1 MSFFFLHHPT
11 EADLALF
18 AGGEAGPLARWRIER
33 HLDLCGSCRD
43 VVADFFHLQSDL
55 GGLAEVPRLD
65 WDAFA
70 RQIKAAAAQ
79 AESPAAAA
87 SPGETD
93 RRESWFGRPAAWGV
107 GLASATAVCGFVVF
121 QQFSQDASTVE
132 TAIFSDAPK
141 REAFALAEEASGD
154 RLAKESAVRSISAAQ
169 AVDELEEGLS
179 AAPAEQVA
187 DTFEF
192 VDAPAPLDANK
203 RTAENVG
210 PQSRLFAAQDDDS
223 APAAADA
230 EKVLAR
236 VAADTPAET
245 KQRQNVAR
253 NVESFE
259 RDRESDLRADVVSAT
274 GDKRSVSAAA
284 LRADSQRK
292 GGRQIAGGALASAS
306 EARDEEDRDRVGR
319 EIPSAVR
326 VVSAGERAA
335 EPALTKT
342 KSREQHA
349 EKAAVVETEYET
361 VSADVTRQK
370 RFARNAPPTPAPPAR
385 RQTAEQPPELRAALE
400 KSEALGAFRGG
411 AAELRRAIGQTAAK
425 GDAKDETSQR
435 VYTPE
440 LSLLPAGMR
449 YEEAEI
455 GVAADG
461 SMSIRTLDSTT
472 NTVTITHVY
481 LP

>member
-1 MSFFFLHHPT
+1 M
-11 EADLALF
+11 
-18 AGGEAGPLARWRIER
+18 
-33 HLDLCGSCRD
+33 
-43 VVADFFHLQSDL
+43 
-55 GGLAEVPRLD
+55 
-65 WDAFA
+65 
-70 RQIKAAAAQ
+70 
-79 AESPAAAA
+79 
-87 SPGETD
+87 
-93 RRESWFGRPAAWGV
+93 
-107 GLASATAVCGFVVF
+107 
-121 QQFSQDASTVE
+121 
-132 TAIFSDAPK
+132 
-141 REAFALAEEASGD
+141 
-154 RLAKESAVRSISAAQ
+154 RSISAAR

-203 RTAENVG
+203 KTAENVG

-230 EKVLAR
+230 ERVVAR

-259 RDRESDLRADVVSAT
+259 RDRASDLRTDIVSAT
-274 GDKRSVSAAA
+274 GNKRSVSAAA
-284 LRADSQRK
+284 LGADSQRK
-292 GGRQIAGGALASAS
+292 GRRQTVGGALALAS
-306 EARDEEDRDRVGR
+306 EVPDAEDRERVGR

-326 VVSAGERAA
+326 VNSTGERDA

-342 KSREQHA
+342 RSREQRA
-349 EKAAVVETEYET
+349 EIAAVAETEYET
-361 VSADVTRQK
+361 AAADVTRQK
-370 RFARNAPPTPAPPAR
+370 RFARNAPPTSAPPAR
-385 RQTAEQPPELRAALE
+385 RETAEQPPELRAALA
-400 KSEALGAFRGG
+400 KNEALGAFRGG

-425 GDAKDETSQR
+425 GDAKDEFPRR
-435 VYTPE
+435 VDTHE

-461 SMSIRTLDSTT
+461 SMSIRTLDSAT